1 MTKKMSYQ
9 FLLDIMMR
17 CIMFQPIQLVVLLI
31 LLNAI
36 LLIVIIKWGKKKSA
50 PKEKTKRS
58 DYMKQYRAE
67 KSSEMKRK
75 NAEYNKKYR
84 TKNISICNAKH
95 AEYMRQYQARKK
107 SADKANDK
115 SGMIKCS
122 FDKTIESLISKF
134 HVTISE
140 GPVYI
145 CTCCNQLWYKHIVCA
160 MSVVLEQSRYEKI
173 LM

>member
-1 MTKKMSYQ
+1 MSYQ

-17 CIMFQPIQLVVLLI
+17 CIMFQPIQLVVLI
-31 LLNAI
+31 ECNT
-36 LLIVIIKWGKKKSA
+36 VYSDNQVGQKKSA

-67 KSSEMKRK
+67 KSSEMKRR

-84 TKNISICNAKH
+84 TKYISVYNTKH
-95 AEYMRQYQARKK
+95 AEYMRQYRARKK

-134 HVTISE
+134 HVTVSE
-140 GPVYI
+140 GPVHAVE
-145 CTCCNQLWYKHIVCA
+145 CESLHTPELK
-160 MSVVLEQSRYEKI
+160 K
-173 LM
+173 